1 MCTGDLLGMLGML
14 SGVPRNLPG
23 NIIWCACVTCQVHK
37 VPRERW
43 KKMASL
49 SREAVKVLV
58 ELDPGDKDEA
68 CFQLVLLS
76 TAAGACC
83 YRPRIALA
91 LYSKRLR
98 QAAP

>member
-1 MCTGDLLGMLGML
+1 
-14 SGVPRNLPG
+14 
-23 NIIWCACVTCQVHK
+23 
-37 VPRERW
+37 
-43 KKMASL
+43 MASL